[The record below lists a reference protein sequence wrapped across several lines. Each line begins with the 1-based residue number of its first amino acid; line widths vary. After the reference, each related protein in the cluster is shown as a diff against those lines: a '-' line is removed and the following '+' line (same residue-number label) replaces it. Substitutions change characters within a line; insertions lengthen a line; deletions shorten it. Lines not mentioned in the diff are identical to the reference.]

1 MDIKALLDVV
11 KAQAN
16 ADPAARQQAVRD
28 ALSSAEDTPNLAELE
43 QAAAAAFAEL
53 SVDDAV
59 LDENVFAEMGY
70 IADIVDGLRAEAAEQ
85 HTQRVAELTA
95 RVGKPSITTQQ
106 PSAPAPDPQP
116 APTEPE
122 TQTTP
127 PTEPDPQAVPQSTP
141 EGDPA
146 AQDDKQLVLAS
157 GRKKPTVKIKNAVPL
172 ATLPVQLPGS
182 SYEGT
187 PFAITA
193 AADLPGINLGS
204 DLVDIDGLTKA
215 VMARFGQLARGG
227 GDVGG
232 SRAGIASISIER
244 DERLVANTQ
253 HDWSVIEYACD
264 ETRLPGG
271 SLLAAAD
278 PVPGWCALGEISY
291 EFCPPAIVDG
301 LIDLPTVTARRGSL
315 TWPQS
320 PAFHEIYSGTGWAYT
335 PAQIDNM
342 QLPVH
347 PTWDG
352 TGTEP
357 AGGPWYNPT
366 VGPVEKDCYKISCPP
381 NADLVLAPSGI
392 CLSASILHERTYPEL
407 IKYTVAQALAAHA
420 HKTNSRII
428 AQMEG
433 LSQAVDLKTN
443 ANLGPGATAVVLE
456 AIEMQVEWQRYRHR
470 LGITTTMEMVAPVWM
485 RGILRADLSKRS
497 GIDLLEV
504 NDAVL
509 NRYLASRGVRVQW
522 VLDWQD
528 SFSDPTP
535 AATIPQSDLF
545 GGDGSRAAWPLT
557 GKVLIYPAGTFFL
570 ARMDIINLEGGLL
583 DSTLLRRNERL
594 VLFTEEAMAVGT
606 RGCFQASALEFN
618 LCPSGQ
624 TGGTKA
630 IACAATTG
638 A

>member
-1 MDIKALLDVV
+1 VDFKALLDAVRT
-11 KAQAN
+11 KAD

-28 ALSSAEDTPNLAELE
+28 ALSAAEDTPNLAELE
-43 QAAAAAFAEL
+43 HAAAGAFADL
-53 SVDDAV
+53 SADDAV
-59 LDENVFAEMGY
+59 LDENVFAEMGF
-70 IADIVDGLRAEAAEQ
+70 IADVVDGLRAEATDQ
-85 HTQRVAELTA
+85 QTQRVADLAA
-95 RVGKPSITTQQ
+95 RVGTPSITTQRPTPPPQ
-106 PSAPAPDPQP
+106 PEP
-116 APTEPE
+116 APTEPA
-122 TQTTP
+122 
-127 PTEPDPQAVPQSTP
+127 PTEPAPT
-141 EGDPA
+141 EPA
-146 AQDDKQLVLAS
+146 DAPKVDDKQLVVAS
-157 GRKKPTVKIKNAVPL
+157 GKAPAKPTVRIKNAVPL

-182 SYEGT
+182 TYEGT

-204 DLVDIDGLTKA
+204 DLTDIDGLTKA

-232 SRAGIASISIER
+232 SRAGIASITIER
-244 DERLVANTQ
+244 DERLIANTQ
-253 HDWSVIEYACD
+253 HDWNVIEYACD
-264 ETRLPGG
+264 ESRLPGG

-291 EFCPPAIVDG
+291 EFCPPAVVDG

-315 TWPQS
+315 TYPQS

-381 NADLVLAPSGI
+381 NADLVLQPTGI
-392 CLSASILHERTYPEL
+392 CLSASILHERAYPEL

-420 HKTNSRII
+420 HKMNSRII
-428 AQMEG
+428 SQMEG
-433 LSQAVDLKTN
+433 LAQAVNLKTN
-443 ANLGPGATAVVLE
+443 TNLGPGATAVVLE
-456 AIEMQVEWQRYRHR
+456 AIEMQVEWLRYRHR
-470 LGITTTMEMVAPVWM
+470 LGVNTTMEMVAPVWM
-485 RGILRADLSKRS
+485 RGILRADLSKRT
-497 GIDLLEV
+497 GVDLLEV

-583 DSTLLRRNERL
+583 DSALLRRNERL
-594 VLFTEEAMAVGT
+594 VLFSEEAMAVGT

-624 TGGTKA
+624 TGSTKA
-630 IACAATTG
+630 IACAATAG